1 MFIMIQPPVREA
13 GKFIRRRTRA
23 MRFQV
28 NFRKASLLAFA
39 LVLTSFAVSY
49 ARTSQDY
56 TFKIHNNTKHAIK
69 QVLVSEDGKKW
80 RQFDIGDGI
89 AAGETEEMVW
99 DKSTN
104 GESCHQWFKAAFDND
119 EESEAVKFDF
129 CEKGLVLEF

>member
-1 MFIMIQPPVREA
+1 
-13 GKFIRRRTRA
+13 

-28 NFRKASLLAFA
+28 NFKKAVMLSFA

-49 ARTSQDY
+49 AGTLQDY

-69 QVLVSEDGKKW
+69 RVLVSEDGKKW
-80 RQFDIGDGI
+80 GQFDIGDGI

-104 GESCHQWFKAAFDND
+104 GESCHQWFKAVFDNGED
-119 EESEAVKFDF
+119 SEAVKFDF
-129 CEKGLVLEF
+129 CEKGLVLEFE